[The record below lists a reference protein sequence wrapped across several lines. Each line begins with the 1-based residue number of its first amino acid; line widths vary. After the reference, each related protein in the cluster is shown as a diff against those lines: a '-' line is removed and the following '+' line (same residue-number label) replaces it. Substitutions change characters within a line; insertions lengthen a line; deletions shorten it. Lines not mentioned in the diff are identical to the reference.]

1 MVSFMIIK
9 ITRFPCIVH
18 LIVSHSSENR
28 YILIVTQKKLS
39 KPEREQLINFISDVS
54 INDDILINFIEMLTQ
69 KFELEQ
75 SPLLLNIRREGIML

>member
-28 YILIVTQKKLS
+28 YSDFKSIENLKLGNC
-39 KPEREQLINFISDVS
+39 LADFIYES
-54 INDDILINFIEMLTQ
+54 
-69 KFELEQ
+69 
-75 SPLLLNIRREGIML
+75 